1 MAPIKPDD
9 VPTDKLDAVIERL
22 EQEKQQRI
30 DAKVAAGEATKI
42 LVMVINDEPL
52 EQAEQRALTQN
63 PSATNLP
70 YFFEHVRVRTGVPR
84 SPEFATA
91 QKSAEHHSGPLGSQ
105 QQLPLFRTI

>member
-1 MAPIKPDD
+1 MAPINPDD

-63 PSATNLP
+63 RSDTNLP
-70 YFFEHVRVRTGVPR
+70 HFFVHVRVRTGVPR
-84 SPEFATA
+84 SPEFAAA
-91 QKSAEHHSGPLGSQ
+91 QKSADHHSGTSPC
-105 QQLPLFRTI
+105 RTCAGQE

>member
-1 MAPIKPDD
+1 MAPINPDD

-52 EQAEQRALTQN
+52 EEAEQRALTQN
-63 PSATNLP
+63 PSDTNLP

-84 SPEFATA
+84 SPEFGQWRQPTEPEIGHRAD
-91 QKSAEHHSGPLGSQ
+91 EV
-105 QQLPLFRTI
+105 IE